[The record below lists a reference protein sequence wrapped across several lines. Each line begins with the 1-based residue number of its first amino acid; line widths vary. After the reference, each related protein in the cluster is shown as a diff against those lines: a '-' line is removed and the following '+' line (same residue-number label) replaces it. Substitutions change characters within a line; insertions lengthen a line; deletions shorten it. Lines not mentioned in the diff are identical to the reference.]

1 MTTRRKKSASRPA
14 QPAKAA
20 SAASAA
26 QPSEEAAALDMPP
39 SSSPADETAESPQA
53 SVPGG
58 NAAPGAAPQTAQK
71 PAPASP
77 ETSSPADSG
86 PCAAEDAAR
95 EVSEAALPGS
105 AADGGMEEVTASSG
119 EPAAD
124 APRPENAA
132 FPDCRSAACG
142 VDAPRPEV
150 PGDAQDKAEKVPG
163 AEGEDRPSEAEAED
177 DCRAAGP
184 ERLCG
189 NLPVNDAACGLR
201 KATLATEPF
210 STPYDAACGLREES
224 DAAMPEAGLDAPG
237 AEGACE
243 DTSLAVME
251 DSLRHGRR
259 VAVIAATLFQDLM
272 ELHGLSDEWGHRL
285 HHAALLHDIGFVEG
299 KKGHHKASMR
309 LIEENA
315 DLNLSDEERL
325 FVALLARYHRKAWP
339 SRRHARFAALK
350 KRDQEA
356 LRKAAAILRIAD
368 ALDYGHAGAVGP
380 LAVTVRKRRV
390 ILAVQCRS
398 DCSAEVRRVGEKS
411 DLFRHVFGRKV
422 ECLSLHD

>member
-26 QPSEEAAALDMPP
+26 QPSEEAALDMPP

-53 SVPGG
+53 SVHGE
-58 NAAPGAAPQTAQK
+58 NAVPGAAPQTAQE

-77 ETSSPADSG
+77 ETSSPANSG

-132 FPDCRSAACG
+132 FPNCQSAECD
-142 VDAPRPEV
+142 VDALRPEV
-150 PGDAQDKAEKVPG
+150 PGDAPDKAEKVPG
-163 AEGEDRPSEAEAED
+163 AEGEDRPSEAGAE

-184 ERLCG
+184 ERLGG
-189 NLPVNDAACGLR
+189 NLPVDDAACRLR
-201 KATLATEPF
+201 KPTLATEPF
-210 STPYDAACGLREES
+210 STPDDAACGLREKS
-224 DAAMPEAGLDAPG
+224 DAAMPDTGPDAPG

-309 LIEENA
+309 LIEENK
-315 DLNLSDEERL
+315 DLNLSDEESSSSRSWRAIIARRGL
-325 FVALLARYHRKAWP
+325 RVATPVSPR
-339 SRRHARFAALK
+339 
-350 KRDQEA
+350 
-356 LRKAAAILRIAD
+356 
-368 ALDYGHAGAVGP
+368 
-380 LAVTVRKRRV
+380 
-390 ILAVQCRS
+390 
-398 DCSAEVRRVGEKS
+398 
-411 DLFRHVFGRKV
+411 
-422 ECLSLHD
+422 

>member
-1 MTTRRKKSASRPA
+1 MGLSAIF
-14 QPAKAA
+14 
-20 SAASAA
+20 
-26 QPSEEAAALDMPP
+26 
-39 SSSPADETAESPQA
+39 
-53 SVPGG
+53 
-58 NAAPGAAPQTAQK
+58 AP
-71 PAPASP
+71 
-77 ETSSPADSG
+77 
-86 PCAAEDAAR
+86 
-95 EVSEAALPGS
+95 
-105 AADGGMEEVTASSG
+105 
-119 EPAAD
+119 
-124 APRPENAA
+124 
-132 FPDCRSAACG
+132 
-142 VDAPRPEV
+142 
-150 PGDAQDKAEKVPG
+150 DKAEKVPG
-163 AEGEDRPSEAEAED
+163 AEGEDRPSEAGAE

-184 ERLCG
+184 ERLGG
-189 NLPVNDAACGLR
+189 NLPVDDAACRLR
-201 KATLATEPF
+201 KPTLATEPF
-210 STPYDAACGLREES
+210 STPDDAACGLREKS
-224 DAAMPEAGLDAPG
+224 DAAMPDTGPDAPG

-309 LIEENA
+309 LIEENK

-356 LRKAAAILRIAD
+356 LCKAAAILRIAD